1 MTPMEI
7 LARFQGTRFG
17 LAHDLLLKNME
28 NVFAQYVTA
37 AVIEEDKNDAGI
49 ILKLQQDSLDK
60 LKKVWDDTAYAWQ
73 M

>member
-17 LAHDLLLKNME
+17 LAHDLLHKNME

-37 AVIEEDKNDAGI
+37 AVIEEDKNDAWI
-49 ILKLQQDSLDK
+49 ILKL
-60 LKKVWDDTAYAWQ
+60 
-73 M
+73 